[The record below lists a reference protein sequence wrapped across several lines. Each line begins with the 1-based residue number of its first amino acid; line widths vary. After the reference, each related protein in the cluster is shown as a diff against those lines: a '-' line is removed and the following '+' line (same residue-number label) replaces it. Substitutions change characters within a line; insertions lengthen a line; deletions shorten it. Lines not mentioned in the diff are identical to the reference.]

1 MLAYQKK
8 NCTKRNTID
17 KKGRKI
23 IQNQNTKFC
32 KKPNS
37 FSKFILSENK
47 GTMPFKLRCMVQ
59 SSHMIPKRI
68 APQAAQYTFLIH
80 QGEKINLWFKH
91 CMPLNCCLLLIW
103 EAEVDKMLKWLKTV
117 DENLIAKSYK
127 FLARLSYITTYKHM
141 IPHKLKIVM

>member
-59 SSHMIPKRI
+59 SSHMIPRRI

-80 QGEKINLWFKH
+80 QGEKNQFMVQTLHVSQLLFVVNLGSRSWQNAK
-91 CMPLNCCLLLIW
+91 M
-103 EAEVDKMLKWLKTV
+103 AEDSRW
-117 DENLIAKSYK
+117 K
-127 FLARLSYITTYKHM
+127 FDSQI
-141 IPHKLKIVM
+141 I